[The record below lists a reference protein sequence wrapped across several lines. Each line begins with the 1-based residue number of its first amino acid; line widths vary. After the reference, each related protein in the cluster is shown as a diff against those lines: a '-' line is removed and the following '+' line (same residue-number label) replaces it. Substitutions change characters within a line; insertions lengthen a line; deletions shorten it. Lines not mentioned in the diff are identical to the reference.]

1 MYTTVDYSVEREVN
15 GETVDLEIKI
25 TASVNDEDV
34 VVTTAEGEDITNT
47 FAKKD
52 LSWFYC
58 IWLESYNPPEEELP
72 DEDTLMWRG
81 ER

>member
-1 MYTTVDYSVEREVN
+1 MYTTVDYSVERVIN
-15 GETVDLEIKI
+15 SETVDLEIKI

-34 VVTTAEGEDITNT
+34 VVTTLDGKDITNT
-47 FAKKD
+47 FTEKD

-58 IWLESYNPPEEELP
+58 IWLESFNSPEEELP
-72 DEDTLMWRG
+72 DEDTLLYRG